1 MFSIDRDSTLI
12 TRRELL
18 AGVAVGSV
26 ACAIGLGSSS
36 SVVALGS
43 TKARSLINGFDL
55 FRRQTFAFIN
65 FFKVFRN
72 QAAPYRQLSPEA
84 NINVDGY
91 PLGALENDYGS
102 AIKCE
107 GEPFLAPDVVWV
119 LKWRGNGGGV
129 LDNGGAGFV
138 VTSDPGHFT
147 TKSESRLLQCSG
159 NMMDGSNRIEFTNEA
174 GAMRLG
180 WLFSSSVPYDGSMK
194 DLQLYRKTD
203 EAAFNAGAIF
213 TPEFLLLLRTLNP
226 KIIRTM
232 DWSRTNGN
240 NIASFRNRC
249 PVTAF
254 SYLTEKWWTSGVTA
268 LWCGFAAGAGQY
280 SCPNPKAS
288 SSNRYEHG
296 ETVQLCFDNTN
307 SVSPPTLN
315 ISGRGA
321 VPIAN
326 LSNAEIEV
334 GKIRPNTPCTLI
346 YDSFLEVWILTAEN
360 AADPYGGL
368 TSGVPIEIQVAL
380 CNELDVNFW
389 FNIPIL
395 YTDESITAI
404 ASYIR
409 ENLSPNLSAY
419 FELSNEC
426 WNEIFSQ
433 TRLCRS
439 RGKALGIPTKHGRAE
454 YGYYGLRVC
463 QAMSLVTE
471 AWAPRSV
478 ATLRR
483 VMAVQE
489 TGAPATVKHFQL
501 DGADLSTAFGDHD
514 HIAPTR
520 TNESKGSR
528 KYCRPINVCDVLSY
542 ALYFNGAL
550 INDGTMYRNFSK
562 FDIHRV
568 MRAADDFASGVERR
582 IASALAFVDDD
593 IRCGV
598 YQATAVIDMA
608 MGKVRIGP
616 HSFEN
621 GDVVTFAVME
631 DGSLPEGMSRVG
643 PYFVVARTKDAIRLA
658 NTPGGWP
665 LKFSG
670 GSRLLIGLV
679 GPATL
684 QSHSDFLFGDS
695 LVGRWE
701 LIAAG
706 YDDARPE
713 GSSALDVE
721 CYEGGLQSEA
731 PTVAQCEAI
740 GLPLHYGGVG
750 GLIENM
756 LNGYKNS
763 TFAHQLVIDAF
774 SQFLSFR
781 HSKTPAWFELQGP
794 SRWSLQPGSTFTQP
808 YQTFYGNA
816 AFNR

>member
-1 MFSIDRDSTLI
+1 MV

-18 AGVAVGSV
+18 VGVAVASV
-26 ACAIGLGSSS
+26 GWAIGPSCSNS
-36 SVVALGS
+36 AVAPGS

-72 QAAPYRQLSPEA
+72 QAAPYRQLFPGS
-84 NINVDGY
+84 NVNVDGY

-102 AIKCE
+102 AIGCE
-107 GEPFLAPDVVWV
+107 GEPFLASDVVWV

-129 LDNGGAGFV
+129 LDNGDAGFV
-138 VTSDPGHFT
+138 VTSDPGRFT
-147 TKSESRLLQCSG
+147 TESDSKLLRCSG
-159 NMMDGSNRIEFTNEA
+159 NMMDGSNRIEFTNKV
-174 GAMRLG
+174 GATRLG
-180 WLFSSSVPYDGSMK
+180 WLFSSSVPYDGSME
-194 DLQLYRKTD
+194 DLQLYRKSD
-203 EAAFNAGAIF
+203 EAALNAGAIF
-213 TPEFLLLLRTLNP
+213 TPEFLLLLRALNP
-226 KIIRTM
+226 KVIRTM

-249 PVTAF
+249 RVTAF
-254 SYLTEKWWTSGVTA
+254 SYLTEKWWTSGATA
-268 LWCGFAAGAGQY
+268 LWSGLATGSGY
-280 SCPNPKAS
+280 YICPNPKAS

-296 ETVQLCFDNTN
+296 ETVQLSFDNTN

-315 ISGRGA
+315 IGRRGA
-321 VPIAN
+321 VPIAD
-326 LSNAEIEV
+326 LSNAAIEV
-334 GKIRPNTPCTLI
+334 GKIRPNVPCTLI
-346 YDSFLEVWILTAEN
+346 YDSFLEVWLLAAEN
-360 AADPYGGL
+360 GADPYGGL
-368 TSGVPIEIQVAL
+368 TSGVPIEVQVAL
-380 CNELDVNFW
+380 CNELDINLW

-395 YTDESITAI
+395 YTDASVTAI

-409 ENLSPNLSAY
+409 DNLRPDLCAY

-433 TRLCRS
+433 TILCRL
-439 RGKALGIPTKHGRAE
+439 RGKALGIPTRHGRAE

-471 AWAPRSV
+471 AWTPRSI

-489 TGAPATVKHFQL
+489 AGSPAAVKHFQL
-501 DGADLSTAFGDHD
+501 DGADLSTFLGGNHD
-514 HIAPTR
+514 HIALTGTDER
-520 TNESKGSR
+520 KGR
-528 KYCRPINVCDVLSY
+528 GRFHRPINACDVLSY

-550 INDGTMYRNFSK
+550 INDGTGYRDFNK
-562 FDIHRV
+562 IDIHRLMKAV
-568 MRAADDFASGVERR
+568 DDFASGVERR
-582 IASALAFVDDD
+582 VASALVFVDDD

-598 YQATAVIDMA
+598 YRAAAVVDMA
-608 MGKVRIGP
+608 AGKVRIGP

-631 DGSLPEGMSRVG
+631 DGSLPEGLSKVG
-643 PYFVVARTKDAIRLA
+643 PYFVVAHTRDAIRLA
-658 NTPGGWP
+658 DTPAGWP

-670 GSRLLIGLV
+670 GSGLVIGMV

-684 QSHSDFLFGDS
+684 QSHSDFRFGDS
-695 LVGRWE
+695 LVRRWE

-713 GSSALDVE
+713 GFPALDVE
-721 CYEGGLQSEA
+721 CYEGGLQSVA
-731 PTVAQCEAI
+731 PTAAQCEAI
-740 GLPLHYGGVG
+740 GLSRDYGGVG

-756 LNGYKNS
+756 LNGYKKS
-763 TFAHQLVIDAF
+763 TLAHQLVIDAF

-794 SRWSLQPGSTFTQP
+794 SQWSLLPGSTFTQP